1 MTLVRSKLAG
11 ITTFSFLASML
22 LSLTGCYNPEPQD
35 WQYTGPRVYLIAGQ
49 DNEQSEGL
57 WDVKKALE
65 ANEIN
70 ARVFEYEDWLEI
82 VEDIDCD
89 PDEEVILVGHG
100 HGAFLA
106 TQVVR
111 HFAQEHKSK
120 HIEAIYTIDPY
131 NKDWPHDLHEC
142 GRWDPHHQP
151 MAIPVGQNALRV
163 RNYTQ
168 NHNDSRRWGSDLA
181 STRGS

>member
-82 VEDIDCD
+82 VEDIDFD

-120 HIEAIYTIDPY
+120 HIEAIYAIDPY
-131 NKDWPHDLHEC
+131 NKDWPHNLHEC

-151 MAIPVGQNALRV
+151 MAIPVGQNALKV
-163 RNYTQ
+163 RNYIQ
-168 NHNDSRRWGSDLA
+168 NHSDRRRWGSDLA
-181 STRGS
+181 STR